1 MGRKS
6 KKEGICIYMWLIHFA
21 VQQKLTHYKATIL
34 QFKKRWEYSYNY
46 QKIRQVYKYLERLEQ
61 PQHRENVIK
70 K

>member
-1 MGRKS
+1 
-6 KKEGICIYMWLIHFA
+6 MWLIHFA

>member
-6 KKEGICIYMWLIHFA
+6 KEEGICIYMWLIHFA

-34 QFKKRWEYSYNY
+34 QFKKMWEYSYNY
-46 QKIRQVYKYLERLEQ
+46 QKIRQVYKCLERLEQ